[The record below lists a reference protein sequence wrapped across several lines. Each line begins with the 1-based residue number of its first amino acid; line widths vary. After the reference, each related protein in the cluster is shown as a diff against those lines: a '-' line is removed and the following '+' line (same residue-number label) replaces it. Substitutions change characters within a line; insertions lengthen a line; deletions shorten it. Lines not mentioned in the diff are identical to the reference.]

1 MEYISL
7 EVKIPNS
14 MLQNFQNEIYQFFI
28 TLPHEVNDICDYPEY
43 IKYHLIISDN
53 NLSSY
58 IEEKLDNYTDY
69 KLQYNILTY
78 SQESEFPSS
87 VRINK
92 RGKKIITKKQVKT
105 LFL

>member
-14 MLQNFQNEIYQFFI
+14 MLQNFQNEIYQFFV

-43 IKYHLIISDN
+43 VKYYLTISDN

-58 IEEKLDNYTDY
+58 IEEKLDNYTEFN
-69 KLQYNILTY
+69 LQYNILTY

-92 RGKKIITKKQVKT
+92 RGKKIITKRQVRT

>member
-14 MLQNFQNEIYQFFI
+14 MLQIFKNEIYQLFI
-28 TLPHEVNDICDYPEY
+28 TLPHEVINTYDYPEY
-43 IKYHLIISDN
+43 IKYQLTIPDV

-58 IEEKLDNYTDY
+58 LEEKLDKYINF
-69 KLQYNILTY
+69 KLQYNILKYT
-78 SQESEFPSS
+78 QESEFPSS
-87 VRINK
+87 IRINK
-92 RGKKIITKKQVKT
+92 RGKKILTKKQIKT

>member
-1 MEYISL
+1 MENILL

-14 MLQNFQNEIYQFFI
+14 MLQNFKNEVYQLFI

-92 RGKKIITKKQVKT
+92 RGKKIKTKKQVKT

>member
-14 MLQNFQNEIYQFFI
+14 MLQNFQNEIYQLFI

-43 IKYHLIISDN
+43 VKYYLTISDN

-58 IEEKLDNYTDY
+58 IEEKLDNYTEFN
-69 KLQYNILTY
+69 LQYNILTY

-92 RGKKIITKKQVKT
+92 RGKKIITKRQVRT

>member
-14 MLQNFQNEIYQFFI
+14 MLQNFQNEIYQLFI

-43 IKYHLIISDN
+43 VKYYLTISDN
-53 NLSSY
+53 NLV
-58 IEEKLDNYTDY
+58 IEEKLDNYTEF

-92 RGKKIITKKQVKT
+92 RGKKIITKRQVRT

>member
-1 MEYISL
+1 MENILL

-14 MLQNFQNEIYQFFI
+14 MLPNFKNEVYQLFI

-43 IKYHLIISDN
+43 IKYHLTISDN

-58 IEEKLDNYTDY
+58 IEEKLDNYIDY

-92 RGKKIITKKQVKT
+92 RGKKIKTKKQVKT